1 MSYVISGRNINDLYP
16 QALHFVNRDGVVEP
30 SRAGEVKVVPF
41 PVLTVTDKPM
51 ERVLFDQTRDANPF
65 FHLFECLWMLH
76 GESDARWL
84 DRFVSDFSARFAEQE
99 THETSEVDVGHI
111 HGAYGRRWRAWFHE
125 DQLHLTAKRLKV
137 DPKDRRIV
145 ISMWDPIS
153 DLQYVEEKPF
163 KDVPCNTHMY
173 PRIVNGKL
181 DLTVCVRSNDVI
193 WGAYGANAVH
203 MTFVQEYLAGLI
215 GVPVGKFYQLS
226 NNWHAYT
233 EVLDRFMNSDALV
246 HSSSSNLYVTGRVVA
261 EPIMTN
267 ALTWDQD
274 LVKFMENPDRPD
286 FDNMWFYLV
295 ARPAWNA
302 HVAYKEKRWEDAFE
316 WCSLVEASDWSLA
329 MHSWIARRYQK
340 WAAKNA

>member
-1 MSYVISGRNINDLYP
+1 MTYVISGRNINDLYP
-16 QALHFVNRDGVVEP
+16 QALHFVNRDGVVDT
-30 SRAGEVKVVPF
+30 SRAGDVKVVPF

-65 FHLFECLWMLH
+65 FHLFECLWMLN
-76 GESDARWL
+76 GDSDARWL
-84 DRFVSDFSARFAEQE
+84 DRFVGDFSARFAEE
-99 THETSEVDVGHI
+99 SGHI
-111 HGAYGRRWRAWFHE
+111 HGAYGKRWREWFDH
-125 DQLHLTAKRLKV
+125 DQLILAVDRLKA
-137 DPKDRRIV
+137 DPKDRRLV
-145 ISMWDPIS
+145 ISMWDPYNDPQ
-153 DLQYVEEKPF
+153 DLDEVPL

-233 EVLDRFMNSDALV
+233 EVLDRFMNSDDLV

-261 EPIMTN
+261 EPIMTKPEF
-267 ALTWDQD
+267 WDLD
-274 LVKFMENPDRPD
+274 LEKFMDNPDRPD

-316 WCSLVEASDWSLA
+316 WCSLVDASDWSLA
-329 MHSWIARRYQK
+329 MQSWIARRYQK
-340 WAAKNA
+340 WVAKNA

>member
-65 FHLFECLWMLH
+65 FHLFECLWMLN
-76 GESDARWL
+76 GDSDARWL
-84 DRFVSDFSARFAEQE
+84 DRFVGDFSSRFAEDE
-99 THETSEVDVGHI
+99 TMFSDGQTCQDGHI
-111 HGAYGRRWRAWFHE
+111 WGAYGRRWRTWFSE
-125 DQLHLTAKRLKV
+125 DQLHLTVDRLKK

-145 ISMWDPIS
+145 ISMWDPFTDFQHLDEI
-153 DLQYVEEKPF
+153 PF

-233 EVLDRFMNSDALV
+233 EVLDKYMVDYDY
-246 HSSSSNLYVTGRVVA
+246 HNLYVTGRV
-261 EPIMTN
+261 EPKPIMTN
-267 ALTWDQD
+267 PLTWDED
-274 LVKFMENPDRPD
+274 LAKFMENPDRPD